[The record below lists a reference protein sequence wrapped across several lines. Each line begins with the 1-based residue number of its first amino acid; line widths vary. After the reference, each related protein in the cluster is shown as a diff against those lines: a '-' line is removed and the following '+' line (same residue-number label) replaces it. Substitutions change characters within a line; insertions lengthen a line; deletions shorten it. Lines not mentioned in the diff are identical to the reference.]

1 MSSDVHVDIVGNGSG
16 GADAAYDA
24 STDAL
29 NVVEVCRLSDVG
41 DPLVDGPLAAAGSPY
56 NYPSASGFLAYDFDR
71 FSVQGN
77 VDAPA
82 GCTVDIRVFA
92 SNDPSATYL
101 TDVTNTA
108 LASDGTTLNPTIQ
121 VLPGTNVNIGFEIR
135 DASYAI
141 YVIQVTVTGVD
152 ADNVSLRLYRK
163 AQV

>member
-1 MSSDVHVDIVGNGSG
+1 MSTDLHVDIVGNGSG
-16 GADAAYDA
+16 GVDAAYDS

-41 DPLVDGPLAAAGSPY
+41 DPLVDGPIAVGVY
-56 NYPSASGFLAYDFDR
+56 NYPGASGFLAYDFDR

-108 LASDGTTLNPTIQ
+108 LASDGTTQNATIQ

-141 YVIQVTVTGVD
+141 YVINVTVAGVD
-152 ADNVSLRLYRK
+152 ADNVSLWLYRK